1 MSHEKGYINKIG
13 QGEKMGLTK
22 KQLLECVDTM
32 NSGFLI
38 TDSKGIVQYFN
49 QAYVN
54 LTKLS
59 NLKIGDHM
67 RMYCQSGIIKG
78 EPACLE
84 AARTEKK
91 IIRQF
96 SQSEDGVFI
105 ISSSEAI
112 RNVDGKITFV
122 VTRVHDMTDFFEV
135 RDDIENVR
143 LIMEK
148 MAKSDGDISQLYGS
162 DIIAMNPEFCEVLE
176 RGKKVA
182 AFDVPVL
189 ITGESGTGKDVVARF
204 IHENSNRNQ
213 SAFVAINCAAIP
225 ENLLETELFG
235 YTKGTFTGQNKSGKA
250 GLFEVARGG
259 TLFLDEIGDM
269 PLNLQ
274 AKLLRVLESKT
285 YMQVGGSTL
294 IDADVRIVAA
304 TNHHLKEM
312 IQEGGFREDLYYR
325 INVVELRLPPLRGR
339 KEDIIPLSFFFLNQF
354 NKKYYQNKKFSATVL
369 QQLQSY
375 EWPGN
380 IRQLKNTIEMM
391 CVLSSGSNLEVPDF
405 IAENSYSKQENE
417 NNLHVQEMKTQ
428 LDENE
433 SMESLIKLEDFNDAV
448 EKDYLLKA
456 YKLCKTTR
464 KMAEVLEVNHSTI
477 IRKMKKHG
485 ISAKLQS

>member
-1 MSHEKGYINKIG
+1 MKKGHINKIG
-13 QGEKMGLTK
+13 QGDKMGLTK

-32 NSGFLI
+32 NSGFMI
-38 TDSKGIVQYFN
+38 TDPKGIVQYFN
-49 QAYVN
+49 QAYVD
-54 LTKLS
+54 LTKLP
-59 NLKIGDHM
+59 NLKVGTYM
-67 RMYCQSGIIKG
+67 NLYCQSGIIKG

-84 AARTEKK
+84 AIRTEKK
-91 IIRQF
+91 IVRQF
-96 SQSEDGVFI
+96 SRSEDGVFI
-105 ISSSEAI
+105 VSSSEAI
-112 RNVDGKITFV
+112 RNSDGKIASV
-122 VTRVHDMTDFFEV
+122 VTRVHDMTDFFEI

-148 MAKSDGDISQLYGS
+148 LAKSDGDISQLYGS
-162 DIIAMNPEFCEVLE
+162 DIVAMNPEFCEVLE

-182 AFDVPVL
+182 VFDVPVL

-204 IHENSNRNQ
+204 IHENSQR
-213 SAFVAINCAAIP
+213 SKASFVAINCAAIP

-235 YTKGTFTGQNKSGKA
+235 YTKGTFTGQNKEGKA

-285 YMQVGGSTL
+285 YMQVGGSTI

-304 TNHHLKEM
+304 TNHQLKEM
-312 IQEGGFREDLYYR
+312 ILDGSFREDLYYR
-325 INVVELRLPPLRGR
+325 INVVELRLPPLRRR

-354 NKKYYQNKKFSATVL
+354 NKKYHQNKKISPTVL
-369 QQLQSY
+369 QQLQAY

-391 CVLSSGSNLEVPDF
+391 GVLSTGTNLEVPDF
-405 IAENSYSKQENE
+405 IAEGSPLDSDSSHYVEEIKKQIE
-417 NNLHVQEMKTQ
+417 
-428 LDENE
+428 DDD
-433 SMESLIKLEDFNDAV
+433 SMESLVKLEDFTDAV

-456 YKLCKTTR
+456 YRLCKTTR
-464 KMAEVLEVNHSTI
+464 KMAEVLGVNHSTI
-477 IRKMKKHG
+477 IRKMKKYG
-485 ISAKLQS
+485 ISAKMQP

>member
-1 MSHEKGYINKIG
+1 
-13 QGEKMGLTK
+13 MGLTK

-78 EPACLE
+78 ETACLE

-112 RNVDGKITFV
+112 RNVDGKIAFV

-204 IHENSNRNQ
+204 IHENSSRNQ
-213 SAFVAINCAAIP
+213 AAFVAINCAAIP

-339 KEDIIPLSFFFLNQF
+339 KEDIIPLSFSF
-354 NKKYYQNKKFSATVL
+354 
-369 QQLQSY
+369 
-375 EWPGN
+375 
-380 IRQLKNTIEMM
+380 
-391 CVLSSGSNLEVPDF
+391 
-405 IAENSYSKQENE
+405 
-417 NNLHVQEMKTQ
+417 
-428 LDENE
+428 
-433 SMESLIKLEDFNDAV
+433 
-448 EKDYLLKA
+448 
-456 YKLCKTTR
+456 
-464 KMAEVLEVNHSTI
+464 
-477 IRKMKKHG
+477 
-485 ISAKLQS
+485 